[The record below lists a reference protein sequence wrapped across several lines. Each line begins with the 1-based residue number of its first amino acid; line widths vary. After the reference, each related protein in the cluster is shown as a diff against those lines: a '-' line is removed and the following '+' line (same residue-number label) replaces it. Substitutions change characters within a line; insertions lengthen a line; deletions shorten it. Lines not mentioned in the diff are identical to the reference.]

1 MSKNIEVLLRAREAT
16 ALPWSKSTPRESQ
29 EVKRTP
35 VPIEPIGDQSGEADL
50 VQRVFLLSPDD
61 VPRVVA
67 FCGVGQTDG
76 AGVFAFVRDNFWLTR
91 QARRCVS
98 STEASIPPL

>member
-16 ALPWSKSTPRESQ
+16 ALLWSKNVPQESS
-29 EVKRTP
+29 EVRRPP
-35 VPIEPIGDQSGEADL
+35 VPIEPIGRSGEAEL

-76 AGVFAFVRDNFWLTR
+76 AGGICVRAGQLLAAPTGSAEWSLHAGFAF
-91 QARRCVS
+91 
-98 STEASIPPL
+98 PP